1 MIMKIKSAEIIHI
14 VLPMKFP
21 FVTGF
26 GEIKERDAV
35 LVKLTT
41 ADGIIGWGES
51 AALAAPVYLEET
63 AQTCIHMLI
72 DFILPR
78 LKDRDLSIEEF
89 VSEIAFIRG
98 NNLAKH
104 GAETAMWGV
113 ESILKNT
120 SVSNLIGG
128 SRKSVPVGE
137 SVGMTETV
145 EQLMG
150 IVDKRLG
157 EGYQRIKLKIKP
169 GHDYDYVKSVRDAYP
184 KIEIMVDG
192 NSSYKLS
199 QINELK
205 RLDELNLMMIEQPLG
220 YDDIIDHAKLQREL
234 KTPICLDESIITSED
249 ARKAIEIGACKIINV
264 KPGRV
269 GGLLETI
276 KINEIAKKAGIKLW
290 CGGMLETGI
299 GKAYNLAAGSL
310 SEFSLPADI
319 VPTSTFFKE
328 DITLPDLLVKKDGTI
343 DVPNISGLGYEV
355 VEENIIKYQKQKLEV
370 F

>member
-1 MIMKIKSAEIIHI
+1 MKIKSAEIIHI
-14 VLPMKFP
+14 VLPMKFS

-26 GEIKERDAV
+26 GEVKERDAV
-35 LVKLTT
+35 LVKLTST
-41 ADGIIGWGES
+41 DGLVGWGES

-63 AQTCIHMLI
+63 VQTCIHMLK

-78 LKDRDLSIEEF
+78 LKDRELSIEEF

-113 ESILKNT
+113 ESLLKNM
-120 SVSNLIGG
+120 SVSGLIGG

-137 SVGMTETV
+137 SVGMTETIG
-145 EQLMG
+145 QLMG
-150 IVDKRLG
+150 VVDKRLS

-199 QINELK
+199 QISDLK
-205 RLDELNLMMIEQPLG
+205 RLDELSLMMIEQPLG
-220 YDDIIDHAKLQREL
+220 YDDIIDHAKLQKEL
-234 KTPICLDESIITSED
+234 KTPICLDESIITAED

-269 GGLLETI
+269 GGLIETM
-276 KINEIAKKAGIKLW
+276 KINEIAKKAGVKLW
-290 CGGMLETGI
+290 CGGMLETGV

-319 VPTSTFFKE
+319 VPTSTFFRE
-328 DITLPDLLVKKDGTI
+328 DITSPDLIVKKDGTI
-343 DVPNISGLGYEV
+343 DVPSLSGLGYEV
-355 VEENIIKYQKQKLEV
+355 IEANINKYKIQSVEV